1 MGRVTV
7 RSPAKINLVLSVGTP
22 RPDGFHPLA
31 TVFQA
36 VSLFDDVTATPR
48 EDGEFTVEVI
58 GEFATAVPVDDGN
71 LAIRAARAL
80 AAYHDLKDGVDL
92 VIRKTIP
99 VAGGMAGGSTD
110 AAAALVA
117 CGRAW
122 GVVTPQAELSELAA
136 GLGSDVPFCLLGHTA
151 LGRGRGEQLTEV
163 MTRGAYHWVFAVS
176 GEGLSTPA
184 VYRELD
190 RLRAERRIAAR
201 EPSVPDALL
210 GALVSGDP
218 GALAVALSNDLQ
230 DAALSLRPELAE
242 LLRFGLDH
250 GALAA
255 QVSGSGPTCLYLA
268 ADATAAA
275 DLAEALAASG
285 LCATVR
291 QAEGPVPGARIL
303 D

>member
-1 MGRVTV
+1 VTV
-7 RSPAKINLVLSVGTP
+7 RSPAKVNLVLSVGAP

-48 EDGEFTVEVI
+48 DDGEFTVRVV
-58 GEFATAVPVDDGN
+58 GEFAGPVPVDDDN
-71 LAIRAARAL
+71 LAVRAGRAL
-80 AAYHDLKDGVDL
+80 AAYHDLKDGADL
-92 VIRKTIP
+92 LIRKTIP

-122 GVVTPQAELSELAA
+122 GVVTPQAELAELAA

-151 LGRGRGEQLTEV
+151 IGRGRGELLTEV
-163 MTRGAYHWVFAVS
+163 MTRGTFHWVFAVS

-190 RLRAERRIAAR
+190 RLRADRRVPAR

-210 GALVSGDP
+210 VALVSGDP
-218 GALAVALSNDLQ
+218 AALAVALSNDLQ
-230 DAALSLRPELAE
+230 DAALSLRPELGE
-242 LLRFGLDH
+242 VLRFGLEY

-268 ADATAAA
+268 EDPTAALDLADA
-275 DLAEALAASG
+275 LAGSG

-291 QAEGPVPGARIL
+291 QAEGPVPGARSL

>member
-1 MGRVTV
+1 VGGVTV

-48 EDGEFTVEVI
+48 DDGEFTVAVV
-58 GEFATAVPVDDGN
+58 GESAGAVPTGDDN
-71 LAIRAARAL
+71 LAVRAARAL
-80 AAYHDLKDGVDL
+80 AAYHDLKDGADL
-92 VIRKTIP
+92 LIRKTIP
-99 VAGGMAGGSTD
+99 VAGGMAGGSTN

-122 GVVTPQAELSELAA
+122 GVVTPQAELAELAA
-136 GLGSDVPFCLLGHTA
+136 GLGSDVPFCLHGHTA
-151 LGRGRGEQLTEV
+151 IGRGRGELLTEV
-163 MTRGAYHWVFAVS
+163 MTRGTFHWVFAVS

-190 RLRAERRIAAR
+190 RLRTARRIPAR
-201 EPSVPDALL
+201 DPSVPDALL
-210 GALVSGDP
+210 AALVSGDP
-218 GALAVALSNDLQ
+218 AALAVALSNDLQ

-242 LLRFGLDH
+242 VLRFGLDH

-268 ADATAAA
+268 EDPTAAA
-275 DLAEALAASG
+275 DLADALADSG

-291 QAEGPVPGARIL
+291 QAEGPVPGARAL